1 MQRESFFFRREWLN
15 AIAHLPKDLRGELCL
30 AIIDYALGEPEEAL
44 SEMAKAMFSAIKPF
58 VEKDLAKVDILREAA
73 SKGGRAKNA
82 KRQGSANVVPMAEAR
97 QGEGATKAPQRQ
109 GEGTTKAVPRQCQ
122 DSAYGTVRE
131 KKEEKEILS
140 LSPTPPILLK
150 EKKEKR
156 ETFVRTPAAETSK
169 PRKVL
174 SDEDLPPGFVAFWNA
189 YPSRRRTDKKSC
201 FKKWKDNGLEAQA
214 AAIIADVKKR
224 SSSDDWTRDNGSYIP
239 LSTTYINQARWDC
252 AEIRQISVLAGIS
265 DSSIAPEL
273 SDEEMRLRRRQE
285 FMARYKQQLQ
295 QNRQAEQL
303 RDKGQQFTENY
314 KIQVQ

>member
-1 MQRESFFFRREWLN
+1 M
-15 AIAHLPKDLRGELCL
+15 
-30 AIIDYALGEPEEAL
+30 
-44 SEMAKAMFSAIKPF
+44 
-58 VEKDLAKVDILREAA
+58 
-73 SKGGRAKNA
+73 
-82 KRQGSANVVPMAEAR
+82 
-97 QGEGATKAPQRQ
+97 
-109 GEGTTKAVPRQCQ
+109 
-122 DSAYGTVRE
+122 
-131 KKEEKEILS
+131 
-140 LSPTPPILLK
+140 
-150 EKKEKR
+150 
-156 ETFVRTPAAETSK
+156 
-169 PRKVL
+169 

-189 YPSRRRTDKKSC
+189 YPSRRRTDKKGC